1 MNIDWDKLRVFHA
14 VADAGSL
21 THSGTTLNISQ
32 SAASRQISGLE
43 KSLGVKLFHR
53 HARGL
58 VLTSEGEL
66 LYKTSRSVYAQLSAA
81 LSEIMEAHQ
90 GMRGY
95 FKIAATVAFGSMWLA
110 PRLKHFLTPF
120 PELNVTLHLTDEEI
134 DFVMGEADA
143 AIRMNKGSVDPDLCY
158 EKVFDFGLKIYGS
171 SDYLSAHGMPQT
183 FEDLD
188 QHNLLVFG
196 NQSAAP
202 VANVN
207 WLLRVGCK
215 PGIVREPYLV
225 MNNAYGLLQSVH
237 SGLGLAL
244 LPDFIEADS
253 PQLVSVFPDYQY
265 PRNDAYLVYPKR
277 LEHSTRIK
285 IFRDFIITQMAK

>member
-21 THSGTTLNISQ
+21 THSGSTLNISQ

-90 GMRGY
+90 GMCGY

-110 PRLKHFLTPF
+110 PRLKYFLEPY
-120 PELNVTLHLTDEEI
+120 PDLQVTLHLTDEDV
-134 DFVMGEADA
+134 DFVMGEADV
-143 AIRMNKGSVDPDLCY
+143 AIRMHKGSIEPDLCY
-158 EKVFDFGLKIYGS
+158 EKIFDFTLKIYGS
-171 SDYLSAHGMPQT
+171 KDYLKNKSMPQS

-188 QHNLLVFG
+188 NHQLLVFG

-215 PGIVREPYLV
+215 PGVTREPYLV
-225 MNNAYGLLQSVH
+225 MNNAYGLLQSVT

-244 LPDFIEADS
+244 LPDFAQADNPDLVNIFEDYKY
-253 PQLVSVFPDYQY
+253 PQ
-265 PRNDAYLVYPKR
+265 NEAYLVYPKR

-285 IFRDFIITQMAK
+285 AFKDFVVSQMGR